1 MLKRM
6 IGWTMLMVLTGVA
19 TARLRGVVDPAIPP
33 GEWHGVLS
41 GLFVVVTCRCWPG
54 HCAPLPAIWWSCWHR
69 SGFRPPGSR
78 CAMRAQRGYLLLAL
92 VLVLFLLLALAI
104 VVVVVV

>member
-1 MLKRM
+1 MLKRI

-41 GLFVVVTCRCWPG
+41 GLFVVVTWPSLTWSL
-54 HCAPLPAIWWSCWHR
+54 HAFASHLPT
-69 SGFRPPGSR
+69 PPW
-78 CAMRAQRGYLLLAL
+78 
-92 VLVLFLLLALAI
+92 I
-104 VVVVVV
+104 

>member
-41 GLFVVVTCRCWPG
+41 GLFVVVTWP
-54 HCAPLPAIWWSCWHR
+54 
-69 SGFRPPGSR
+69 
-78 CAMRAQRGYLLLAL
+78 LLAWSLRALASHL
-92 VLVLFLLLALAI
+92 VELLARPRT
-104 VVVVVV
+104 